1 MTQNDQENF
10 QHQHAEKQEE
20 TCMYVMVSKVGVR
33 GQPGWGSVGGADVPS
48 TREGKDLSLSEL
60 EKRMSSL
67 LMKSL

>member
-1 MTQNDQENF
+1 MSEG
-10 QHQHAEKQEE
+10 
-20 TCMYVMVSKVGVR
+20 S
-33 GQPGWGSVGGADVPS
+33 PGWGSVGGADVPS